1 MNRKFLALLL
11 SLGLTNATGTET
23 VKFWIEAPDTLE
35 FGKSVT
41 VTYHL
46 HTNDFRDVEWP
57 QFTCFKLDTYYFPSY
72 DSYFNKTRFRDFEWK
87 MVVSPLKSGL
97 QTLPSM
103 SVMANGQKVNTEEKS
118 IFVKGKGDARD
129 ALMLKA
135 VQAYWSSKEKV
146 YEPVYR
152 PKPTTLVNDFEAEVA
167 KKRLKE
173 KGQMAD
179 NIWLK
184 AVTSNAELVL
194 LSDDWNTCFAIVARK
209 KYEGLMEDL
218 ILAYSTESSVENHA
232 TLVKYYT
239 DELKSLAGTG
249 GQKQDWGYKPKD
261 KSVSPLLGE
270 THWGQE
276 APFNGLMPV
285 GNDGNHIPT
294 GAGAVAL
301 AQVMRYHQYPVQGKG
316 KHFYQVSKDD
326 TYGMNFSRQSF
337 DWEKT
342 KDEYG
347 EVETDSNVARIV
359 SACAYALETQSPAP
373 KKTRCTHIRNFKAAL
388 VNYFGYDTRCALVE
402 NVTSNLTV
410 SFLRSEID
418 ARRPVVCEGMNNYFV
433 VDGYE
438 GDFFHLNMGW
448 RSYFNGY
455 YRLALSSD
463 DENSSPLVEAMLVGV
478 EPSKGDSLKKEVT
491 LNKPGML
498 SEILTDDE
506 KNSITYLKV
515 TGKLDAND
523 MKLIREMAGAVDMTS
538 LDVRPGRLSH
548 LDLEDATFVTDKNT
562 PYMQND
568 ASGYTYTETSYMQ
581 YGSYGRQFVTGT
593 KSVNMSDVSHDE
605 WKKLRRKRVFKG
617 KGYAVKENADSKLM
631 IDFTLKKGLVTPYLF
646 ANCDNLQYILLPD
659 NTKGIEDAAF
669 AFCNS
674 LKYIVLPPNVETVS
688 EGSFML
694 CYNLRNVYYL
704 SRCPSVKKG
713 IHGVLNVS
721 SEDRIKG
728 ICIGAFAGNNSA
740 TCKEFQ
746 KAK

>member
-1 MNRKFLALLL
+1 MCSSDLL
-11 SLGLTNATGTET
+11 
-23 VKFWIEAPDTLE
+23 
-35 FGKSVT
+35 
-41 VTYHL
+41 
-46 HTNDFRDVEWP
+46 
-57 QFTCFKLDTYYFPSY
+57 Q
-72 DSYFNKTRFRDFEWK
+72 
-87 MVVSPLKSGL
+87 
-97 QTLPSM
+97 
-103 SVMANGQKVNTEEKS
+103 
-118 IFVKGKGDARD
+118 
-129 ALMLKA
+129 A
-135 VQAYWSSKEKV
+135 VQAYWASKEKV
-146 YEPVYR
+146 YEPTYR
-152 PKPTTLVNDFEAEVA
+152 SKPTTLVNDYEAGLAV
-167 KKRLKE
+167 KRIQE
-173 KGQMAD
+173 KGQSAD

-184 AVTSNAELVL
+184 AAASNAELVV

-209 KYEGLMEDL
+209 KYEGLIDDL
-218 ILAYSTESSVENHA
+218 ILAYSLESSAENHT
-232 TLVKYYT
+232 TLIKYYT
-239 DELKSLAGTG
+239 DELKSIAGSG
-249 GQKQDWGYKPKD
+249 GQKRDWEYKSEH
-261 KSVSPLLGE
+261 KSITPLLGE

-276 APFNGLMPV
+276 APFNDMMPV
-285 GNDGNHIPT
+285 GNDGKHIPA

-301 AQVMRYHQYPVQGKG
+301 AQVMRYHQYPLKGKG
-316 KHFYQVSKDD
+316 KHYYQVSKEK
-326 TYGMNFSRQSF
+326 TYGINFSRQTF
-337 DWEKT
+337 DWEIT

-373 KKTRCTHIRNFKAAL
+373 QKTRCTHLRNFKAAL
-388 VNYFGYDTRCALVE
+388 VNYFGYDTRCVLVE

-410 SFLRSEID
+410 SFLRNEMD
-418 ARRPVVCEGMNNYFV
+418 AHRPVVCEGMNNYFV
-433 VDGYE
+433 VDGYD

-448 RSYFNGY
+448 KSYFNGY

-463 DENSSPLVEAMLVGV
+463 DENSSPLVEAMLVGI

-538 LDVRPGRLSH
+538 LDVKPGRLSH
-548 LDLEDATFVTDKNT
+548 LDLEDATFITDKKT

-581 YGSYGRQFVTGT
+581 YGSYGSQFVTGT
-593 KSVNMSDVSHDE
+593 KSVNMGDISHDE

-617 KGYAVKENADSKLM
+617 KGYAIKENAETKLM

-659 NTKGIEDAAF
+659 NTKGIEDGAF
-669 AFCNS
+669 AYCNS
-674 LKYIVLPPNVETVS
+674 LNYIVLPDNVQTVS
-688 EGSFML
+688 EGGFML

-704 SRCPSVKKG
+704 SRCPSVKKA

-721 SEDRIKG
+721 NEDRING
-728 ICIGAFAGNNSA
+728 LCNGVFSGNNSA
-740 TCKEFQ
+740 TCHGFQ
-746 KAK
+746 KLIKN